1 MLLLLIDVIQD
12 IGHSA
17 QDLFLNAFDALLL
30 VVGQIESGVQGI
42 STAAV
47 NFSKLCLIEYLLFRD
62 ETGPGGKV
70 LLGARIVFLKVAS
83 VVKTCAVKVPVPGNK
98 VDTIL
103 GRMSGQNRSVE
114 ISQYLEISRQPL
126 SLQRGACSIKVM
138 YSCTMQARL
147 VARSQAWSRSEVA
160 TSSCQ

>member
-47 NFSKLCLIEYLLFRD
+47 NFSELCLIEYLLFRD
-62 ETGPGGKV
+62 ETGTGGKV
-70 LLGARIVFLKVAS
+70 LLGAQIVFLKVS
-83 VVKTCAVKVPVPGNK
+83 V
-98 VDTIL
+98 
-103 GRMSGQNRSVE
+103 RS
-114 ISQYLEISRQPL
+114 
-126 SLQRGACSIKVM
+126 
-138 YSCTMQARL
+138 
-147 VARSQAWSRSEVA
+147 
-160 TSSCQ
+160 

>member
-47 NFSKLCLIEYLLFRD
+47 NFSEPD
-62 ETGPGGKV
+62 
-70 LLGARIVFLKVAS
+70 
-83 VVKTCAVKVPVPGNK
+83 
-98 VDTIL
+98 
-103 GRMSGQNRSVE
+103 
-114 ISQYLEISRQPL
+114 
-126 SLQRGACSIKVM
+126 SI
-138 YSCTMQARL
+138 
-147 VARSQAWSRSEVA
+147 
-160 TSSCQ
+160 